1 LSPDPEVEGLVRL
14 GEIERAAEMA
24 RDRKQWR
31 RAAQLFAA
39 LGRTSQA
46 VLAAVEDD
54 AWQLAIDIA
63 LESQNHDVLDT
74 LIEAA
79 GRDPVRAAQT
89 AGQARVHRRDDVAA
103 RVLEPSS
110 PQEAA
115 ALWYARGE
123 YLRAAQCYDRAGL
136 RPKARRAYEQHLD
149 QDPSDADAAERLAG
163 LRALAGD
170 DDGAVRALQMAV
182 RVAPTPVR
190 MERLV
195 AGLARLG
202 LDQAAR
208 RWISTLRD
216 ADPTASAEVADY
228 AQHLPRGEAE
238 AERYAG
244 RYRVVREVGS
254 GATGRVLEAVDELT
268 GEPVALKILSVS
280 DDRSAAFARF
290 MREAELARALE
301 DPTLV
306 RMRDLDPEGPT
317 IVYDWMPGGTLA
329 ERIGRQSL
337 PEIRAVVWR
346 VLSALETLHRN
357 GVVHR
362 DVKPSNVLFDPAGQ
376 ARLGDLGAAHLGDL
390 GATVTGGLV
399 GSLPYMAPEQVT
411 GGAVSASTDLY
422 ALGCMLFQ
430 MLTGTLPFA
439 GPDFVA
445 QHLSEDPPRASERA
459 FGLPAAFD
467 GPITAMLAKDQ
478 DARPFDAASVRA
490 MLQPMPWDASW
501 AGPRVSLVPEGR
513 VSVPPPGGGAEGEG
527 RLVASETAPGLWT
540 DTVLLRSVERLRVA
554 RSERAAVQQWA
565 GAGHTVL
572 QPVLDLVEDDPAQD
586 EWWLGALE
594 GRLTPLGSLD
604 ARVSRSVLAALEA
617 AGLQGVRPEGLAVYW
632 DGFDAT
638 VSLAAVLTVRG
649 VSIARP

>member
-1 LSPDPEVEGLVRL
+1 MPDPEVEALVMS

-24 RDRKQWR
+24 RDRKAWR

-46 VLAAVEDD
+46 VLAAVEAD

-63 LESQNHDVLDT
+63 LESRDTDVLDT

-89 AGQARVHRRDDVAA
+89 AGQARVHRREDVAA
-103 RVLEPSS
+103 RVLEPSA
-110 PQEAA
+110 PHEAA
-115 ALWYARGE
+115 GLWYARGE
-123 YLRAAQCYDRAGL
+123 YLRAARCYDRAGQ
-136 RPKARRAYEQHLD
+136 RAQAQRAFEQHLD
-149 QDPSDADAAERLAG
+149 QDPNDADAAERLAEI
-163 LRALAGD
+163 RALQGD
-170 DDGAVRALQMAV
+170 DPGAVRALQRAV
-182 RVAPTPVR
+182 RAAPTPQR
-190 MERLV
+190 IGRLV
-195 AGLARLG
+195 SALARMG
-202 LDQAAR
+202 LEHAAR
-208 RWISTLRD
+208 RWIATLRD
-216 ADPTASAEVADY
+216 ADPTASAELADY
-228 AQHLPRGEAE
+228 AHHLPRGEAE

-268 GEPVALKILSVS
+268 GDPVALKILSVS

-290 MREAELARALE
+290 MREAELARSLE

-337 PEIRAVVWR
+337 PEVRAVVWR

-422 ALGCMLFQ
+422 ALGCMMFQ

-459 FGLPAAFD
+459 PGLPAAFD
-467 GPITAMLAKDQ
+467 APIIALLAKDQ
-478 DARPFDAASVRA
+478 DARPFDAASARA
-490 MLQPMPWDASW
+490 LLQPLPWDAPW
-501 AGPRVSLVPEGR
+501 AGPRMSLPPEGR
-513 VSVPPPGGGAEGEG
+513 VSVPPPPGSDGEG
-527 RLVASETAPGLWT
+527 RLVPSETAPGLWS
-540 DTVLLRSVERLRVA
+540 DTLLLRSVERLRVP
-554 RSERAAVQQWA
+554 RGERERVQQWA

-572 QPVLDLVEDDPAQD
+572 QPVLDLYDDDPAHDQ
-586 EWWLGALE
+586 WWLGALE
-594 GRLTPLGSLD
+594 GRPTPVATLD
-604 ARVSRSVLAALEA
+604 PSIGRAVQAALEA
-617 AGLQGVRPEGLAVYW
+617 AGFEGVRAEGLSVLW
-632 DGFDAT
+632 DGYSAAL
-638 VSLAAVLTVRG
+638 SLAAVLTVRG
-649 VSIARP
+649 VPLGRM